1 MKLCFVT
8 VGATASFEKLIEQV
22 LTSSFLEILAERHYT
37 HLLIQYGKDG
47 DKIYQRFLDSNQSH
61 HGVTLGGFDFKPS
74 IEDEMMMTVEREQR
88 QQERGLIICHAGTGT
103 VLAGLRLGVPLI
115 VVPNTDLADNHQQE
129 LADVLEEDNYVISS
143 SVQDVAN
150 DEPPIFNLHP
160 RSNTHPVDPPSSTFP
175 GREAVSPT
183 RPFSLS
189 EIHLPLPHL
198 PAMAEA
204 TLHNVPIVI
213 DNGSGT
219 IRAGFAGEEIPSC
232 YFPSFVGR
240 PKHPRVMAGGLEGDS
255 FIGSRAQELRGLLKI
270 RYPLEHGIVTNW
282 EDMESIWHYVYENEL
297 KTLPEEHPVLLT
309 EPPLNPRQNRDIAAQ
324 LMFEAFNVPA
334 LYMSIQA
341 VLSLYASGRTTGV
354 VLDSGDGVSHAVP
367 VFEGFAIPNS
377 IRRIDVA
384 GRDVTEQ
391 MQLLLRKAG
400 HVLHTSAE
408 KEVVRMIKEKVCYVS
423 LDPKREEKEWMN
435 NYHKSDAKA
444 VDYSLPDGHKIKIG
458 QERYRAP
465 EILFDPELIGLEYP
479 GVHQIVQ
486 DAITRT
492 DLDLRKS
499 LYLNIV
505 LSGGSTLCKNFP
517 DRLMREIKRLAVED
531 MKIRIS
537 APAERK
543 YTTWIGGSILAGL
556 STFRKMWVSADEWHE
571 DPEVIHK
578 RFA

>member
-1 MKLCFVT
+1 
-8 VGATASFEKLIEQV
+8 
-22 LTSSFLEILAERHYT
+22 
-37 HLLIQYGKDG
+37 
-47 DKIYQRFLDSNQSH
+47 
-61 HGVTLGGFDFKPS
+61 
-74 IEDEMMMTVEREQR
+74 
-88 QQERGLIICHAGTGT
+88 
-103 VLAGLRLGVPLI
+103 
-115 VVPNTDLADNHQQE
+115 
-129 LADVLEEDNYVISS
+129 
-143 SVQDVAN
+143 
-150 DEPPIFNLHP
+150 
-160 RSNTHPVDPPSSTFP
+160 
-175 GREAVSPT
+175 
-183 RPFSLS
+183 
-189 EIHLPLPHL
+189 
-198 PAMAEA
+198 MAEA

-309 EPPLNPRQNRDIAAQ
+309 EPPLNPRANRDIAAQ

-423 LDPKREEKEWMN
+423 LDPKREEKEWLN
-435 NYHKSDAKA
+435 SYHKSDAKA
-444 VDYSLPDGHKIKIG
+444 VDYVLPDGHKIKVSRALPLLKHSVLITFSTQIG

-556 STFRKMWVSADEWHE
+556 STFRKVC
-571 DPEVIHK
+571 II
-578 RFA
+578 